1 MTDAK
6 EKPLLSL
13 GLVAYN
19 QERFVEEAIAGA
31 FSQTYSPLEIIL
43 SDDSSRDATFAI
55 MQRMTAQYRGPHRIV
70 LNRNEPNLGLAR
82 HINRLFDLAQG
93 SLLVIAAADDVSL
106 PNRVLVNYEAWEKS
120 SRKAACIYSGYHVIG
135 PSSEPLY
142 GSGMEFH
149 YGHSGNLVVAE
160 VPAADFF
167 TPAKP
172 RIFGCAAAYRPD
184 VMEVFGPLEST
195 VVHEDDALG
204 FRAAF
209 LGPLLRIE
217 CPLVNYRLHG
227 TNAFGNSDGAA
238 LTAEQVSRAEARSQR
253 ESETR
258 HGMYRAFL
266 QDLETA
272 RKRSLVSPVDFE
284 RAFEMCQKKLKISR
298 TQVEFGRSSFFRRC
312 VLLGSLK
319 RQDLP
324 GREVRRM
331 ATRLLPSGVFYLL
344 KSCQNRLRLLA
355 NAHRS
360 QTESGGGIKSVSGS
374 LQDKY

>member
-43 SDDSSRDATFAI
+43 SDDFSRDATFAI

-93 SLLVIAAADDVSL
+93 SLLVTAAADDVSL
-106 PNRVLVNYEAWEKS
+106 PNRVLANYEAWEKS
-120 SRKAACIYSGYHVIG
+120 NRKAACIYSGYHVIG
-135 PSSEPLY
+135 PGSEPLY

-149 YGHSGNLVVAE
+149 YRHSGNLVAE
-160 VPAADFF
+160 KVSAADFF
-167 TPAKP
+167 THAKP

-184 VMEVFGPLEST
+184 VMEVFGPLGST
-195 VVHEDDALG
+195 VVHEDDVLG

-209 LGPLLRIE
+209 LGSLLRIE

-227 TNAFGNSDGAA
+227 TNAFGHSDGVA
-238 LTAEQVSRAEARSQR
+238 LTTEEVSREEARSQR
-253 ESETR
+253 ELETR
-258 HGMYRAFL
+258 YGMYQAFR
-266 QDLETA
+266 QDLEVA
-272 RKRSLVSPVDFE
+272 HAKSLISPVDFE
-284 RAFEMCQKKLKISR
+284 RTFKVCQRKVNIVR
-298 TQVEFGRSSFFRRC
+298 GQIEFHRSSLFRRC
-312 VLLGSLK
+312 TLLVALK
-319 RQDLP
+319 RQGLP

-331 ATRLLPSGVFYLL
+331 ATRLLPSAVLYLL

-360 QTESGGGIKSVSGS
+360 STESAGGIEPSGGG
-374 LQDKY
+374 

>member
-13 GLVAYN
+13 GLVGYN

-43 SDDSSRDATFAI
+43 SDDFSRDATFAI

-106 PNRVLVNYEAWEKS
+106 PNRVLANYEAWEKS
-120 SRKAACIYSGYHVIG
+120 NRKAACIYSGYHVIG
-135 PSSEPLY
+135 PGSEPLY

-149 YGHSGNLVVAE
+149 YRHSGNLVAE
-160 VPAADFF
+160 KVPAADFF
-167 TPAKP
+167 TSAKP

-195 VVHEDDALG
+195 VVHEDDVLG

-227 TNAFGNSDGAA
+227 TNAFGNSDGVA
-238 LTAEQVSRAEARSQR
+238 LTAEQVSREEARSQR
-253 ESETR
+253 ELETR
-258 HGMYRAFL
+258 YGMYQAFR
-266 QDLETA
+266 QDLEIA
-272 RKRSLVSPVDFE
+272 QAKSLISPLDFE
-284 RAFEMCQKKLKISR
+284 RSFKMCQRKLNIVR
-298 TQVEFGRSSFFRRC
+298 AQMEFYGSSLFRRC
-312 VLLGSLK
+312 TLLVSLK
-319 RQDLP
+319 RQGLP
-324 GREVRRM
+324 GREVRRI
-331 ATRLLPSGVFYLL
+331 ATRLLPSGGFYLL
-344 KSCQNRLRLLA
+344 KSCRNRLRLLA
-355 NAHRS
+355 SAYRS
-360 QTESGGGIKSVSGS
+360 
-374 LQDKY
+374 